1 MFLRRTLTAA
11 SAVVGLAFSVLVIA
25 QPVNAAR
32 VTPMVAEI
40 EPSGSGSTLRL
51 EVSNSE
57 DRAIPFEITMH
68 RGEISET
75 GEVTLVPADDRF
87 VVFPPQTVL
96 QPQSQ
101 QVFRIQHIPDGST
114 DQSEIY
120 YASVSQLPVALSQDE
135 SRIQMLMRFN
145 VLINVVPRNTRADPL
160 VEWVNS
166 AERVIELADDEETEA
181 DESLETKTISGIE
194 VRISNSGD
202 RYFGAGQ
209 TNWTIIGTTLDGSP
223 FNHRLNDSEVR
234 LHTGLGIVAPGKA
247 RIFFIPLE
255 QKVDPESLDITFG

>member
-1 MFLRRTLTAA
+1 MFMRRTLTVAA
-11 SAVVGLAFSVLVIA
+11 AVVGLMLSSLFFT
-25 QPVNAAR
+25 QPLNAAR
-32 VTPMVAEI
+32 VTPMVADI
-40 EPSGSGSTLRL
+40 EPSGTGSTLRL

-68 RGEISET
+68 RGVISET
-75 GEVTLVPADDRF
+75 GEVTLEPADDQF
-87 VVFPPQTVL
+87 IVFPPQTVL

-114 DQSEIY
+114 NRSEIY

-145 VLINVVPRNTRADPL
+145 VLINVVPEDTRPVPL
-160 VEWVNS
+160 VEWVKS
-166 AERVIELADDEETEA
+166 TERVVALTEEEA
-181 DESLETKTISGIE
+181 EKAGDGVETKTVSGIE

-202 RYFGAGQ
+202 RYFGAGS
-209 TNWTIIGTTLDGSP
+209 TNWTVNATTLDGTP
-223 FNHRLNDSEVR
+223 FSRRFSDSEIR
-234 LHTGLGIVAPGKA
+234 LHTGLGIVAPEKA

-255 QKVDPESLDITFG
+255 QDLDPESVKITFD

>member
-1 MFLRRTLTAA
+1 MSFRRSLTVASVAA
-11 SAVVGLAFSVLVIA
+11 AFVLSTFMTA
-25 QPVNAAR
+25 QPLKAAR

-40 EPSGSGSTLRL
+40 EPSGTGSTLRL

-68 RGEISET
+68 RGIISEDGT
-75 GEVTLVPADDRF
+75 VTLEPADDRF

-96 QPQSQ
+96 EPQSQ
-101 QVFRIQHIPDGST
+101 QVFRIQYIPDGST
-114 DQSEIY
+114 NQSEIF
-120 YASVSQLPVALSQDE
+120 YASVSQVPVALSEDE

-145 VLINVVPRNTRADPL
+145 VLINVVPRGTQAEPT
-160 VEWVNS
+160 VEWIRT
-166 AERVIELADDEETEA
+166 AERVVPLSEEEA
-181 DESLETKTISGIE
+181 EVAEEGVETKTVSGIE

-209 TNWTIIGTTLDGSP
+209 TNWAIKGTTLEGSP
-223 FNHRLNDSEVR
+223 FEQRFSDSEVR
-234 LHTGLGIVAPGKA
+234 LNTGLGIVAPSKA

-255 QKVDPESLDITFG
+255 QSLDPDSVEIEFQ